1 MNPAIDFITPMLAG
15 LVSGFLV
22 SIPVGPV
29 NVTVMSEALTLGFRR
44 PFLVGLGAVTAEA
57 IYCGL
62 ALAGFQS
69 VLSLPTV
76 RTVMALVSFLV
87 VTVLGFKYLLTQQ
100 RFGESTT
107 LRVEQELEEKLHL
120 HRGYW
125 LGFGMTL
132 GNPFILLVW
141 GMMAAVLYAHGW
153 VRPGVFSQLAMVGG
167 MMGGGTLW
175 FLTLSWA
182 TSRGHRRVS
191 PEMLRLLTRVSGAF
205 LLAAGGLL
213 GAKLVQAVSVSDLFR
228 PFH

>member
-1 MNPAIDFITPMLAG
+1 VNAATDFITPMLAG

-29 NVTVMSEALTLGFRR
+29 NVTIMSEALTRGFLR
-44 PFLVGLGAVTAEA
+44 PFLIGVGAVTAEA

-76 RTVMALVSFLV
+76 STVMALVSFLV
-87 VTVLGFKYLLTQQ
+87 MTVLGLKYLLTQD
-100 RFGESTT
+100 RFGESTS
-107 LRVEQELEEKLHL
+107 LRVEQELETKLHL

-132 GNPFILLVW
+132 GNPCILLVW
-141 GMMAAVLYAHGW
+141 GMLAAMLFARGW
-153 VRPGVFSQLAMVGG
+153 VRPVVLSQLAMVGG

-175 FLTLSWA
+175 FLLLSWA
-182 TSRGHRRVS
+182 TSRGHQRIS
-191 PEMLRLLTRVSGAF
+191 PRMLRLLTRVSGAF
-205 LLAAGGLL
+205 LLAAGCML
-213 GAKLVQAVSVSDLFR
+213 GAKLVDAVSFSHLFR

>member
-1 MNPAIDFITPMLAG
+1 MNAATDFITPALAG

-29 NVTVMSEALTLGFRR
+29 NVTVMNEALTRGFRR

-100 RFGESTT
+100 RFGESTS

-141 GMMAAVLYAHGW
+141 GMLAAVLFAHGW
-153 VRPGVFSQLAMVGG
+153 VRPGFSQLALVGG

-175 FLTLSWA
+175 FLALSWA
-182 TSRGHRRVS
+182 TSRGHQRIS
-191 PEMLRLLTRVSGAF
+191 PQTLRLLTRVSGAF
-205 LLAAGGLL
+205 LLGAGCLL

>member
-1 MNPAIDFITPMLAG
+1 VIPATDFITPVLAG

-29 NVTVMSEALTLGFRR
+29 NVTVMSEALTRGFLR

-69 VLSLPTV
+69 VLAVPTV
-76 RTVMALVSFLV
+76 RAVMVLVSFLV
-87 VTVLGFKYLLTQQ
+87 VTVLGFKYLLTQG
-100 RFGESTT
+100 RFGDSTS
-107 LRVEQELEEKLHL
+107 LLVEQELEEKLHL

-141 GMMAAVLYAHGW
+141 GMLAAVLFEHGW
-153 VRPGVFSQLAMVGG
+153 VRAGFSQLALVGG

-182 TSRGHRRVS
+182 TSRGHQRVS
-191 PEMLRLLTRVSGAF
+191 PRTLRLLTRVSGGF
-205 LLAAGGLL
+205 LLGAGCML

>member
-1 MNPAIDFITPMLAG
+1 MIPATDFITPVLAG

-29 NVTVMSEALTLGFRR
+29 NVTVMSEALTRGFLR
-44 PFLVGLGAVTAEA
+44 PFLIGVGAVTAEA

-69 VLSLPTV
+69 ALSLPTV
-76 RTVMALVSFLV
+76 RAVMVLVSFLV
-87 VTVLGFKYLLTQQ
+87 VTVLGFKYLLTQGH
-100 RFGESTT
+100 FGDSTAM
-107 LRVEQELEEKLHL
+107 LVEQELEEKLHL

-141 GMMAAVLYAHGW
+141 GMLAAVLFEHGW
-153 VRPGVFSQLAMVGG
+153 VRPGFSQLALVGG

-191 PEMLRLLTRVSGAF
+191 PQTLRLLTRVSGGF
-205 LLAAGGLL
+205 LLGAGCLL

>member
-1 MNPAIDFITPMLAG
+1 MIPATDFITPVLAG

-29 NVTVMSEALTLGFRR
+29 NVTVMSEALTRGFRR
-44 PFLVGLGAVTAEA
+44 PFMIGVGAVTAEA

-69 VLSLPTV
+69 VLTLPTV

-87 VTVLGFKYLLTQQ
+87 VTVLGLKYLLTQD
-100 RFGESTT
+100 RFGDSTS
-107 LRVEQELEEKLHL
+107 LLVEQELEEKLHL

-141 GMMAAVLYAHGW
+141 GMLAAVLFAHGW
-153 VRPGVFSQLAMVGG
+153 VQSSGFSQLALVGG

-182 TSRGHRRVS
+182 TSRGHQRVS
-191 PEMLRLLTRVSGAF
+191 PRTLRLLTRVSGGF
-205 LLAAGGLL
+205 LLAAGCML